1 MNKDKIIGIF
11 LVIISVLILF
21 FECYVKYQK
30 TGEIDENKIG
40 QALNIIQDEIKEL
53 NQSSTEIPQ
62 MSEKMNKN
70 WKSKK

>member
-40 QALNIIQDEIKEL
+40 QALN
-53 NQSSTEIPQ
+53 TR
-62 MSEKMNKN
+62 
-70 WKSKK
+70 